1 MKVVAA
7 MVLLAICAATAAPCL
22 AKGTAR
28 VQESNGS
35 VRVYYNVAI
44 NIVHQTL
51 RVTSAD
57 GQATFVI
64 NQSACAYVGVFE
76 HYTPLRMSL
85 ERGGTTHALDTT
97 GGTIYINPTNRVQML
112 SHSSTQLPP
121 HGIFLTAGTKPNTY
135 VTISG
140 RIDSL
145 VR

>member
-1 MKVVAA
+1 MKSVAA
-7 MVLLAICAATAAPCL
+7 MVLLALCAAMAAPCL

-35 VRVYYNVAI
+35 VRVYPDVAI
-44 NIVHQTL
+44 DIVHQTL

-57 GQATFVI
+57 GKATFVI

-76 HYTPLRMSL
+76 HCTPLRMSL
-85 ERGGTTHALDTT
+85 ERGGTTRVLDTS
-97 GGTIYINPTNRVQML
+97 GGTIYINPTNSMQTL
-112 SHSSTQLPP
+112 SHSSTQLLP
-121 HGIFLTAGTKPNTY
+121 HGIFLSAGTKPNTY

-140 RIDSL
+140 QIDSL